1 LAEYIFDQQMET
13 TMLIKARI
21 ALFVAIALGA
31 ASAAHAGGLP
41 SIDTQKVCWATER
54 ALFGDSNA
62 TIDTCLG
69 GEHAAHQQ
77 LVRDWVSF
85 SATDKL
91 HCVLPAEY
99 LPSYV
104 EWLTCLEMEVDFR
117 KIRKDGSE
125 PSVSVR
131 RGRKAHAS

>member
-1 LAEYIFDQQMET
+1 
-13 TMLIKARI
+13 MLTKPRI
-21 ALFVAIALGA
+21 AVFVAIALCE

-69 GEHAAHQQ
+69 GEHAARDQ
-77 LVRDWVSF
+77 LIRDWEKF
-85 SATDKL
+85 SAADKL

-104 EWLTCLEMEVDFR
+104 EWLTCLEMEVYFR

-131 RGRKAHAS
+131 RGSKAHVS